1 MQKPCPDSVHTLGS
15 GADSRPEPQVSR
27 DGAER
32 PATRAAYNPCML
44 HALFST
50 AQTALVERAA
60 LFVNHVIAAEPAAV
74 ERLRAHAGCCMELQ
88 VDGWPNA
95 LPTLPPLCFRVTPA
109 GLVEWC
115 GTESP
120 VAVDLVVRLDASNPA
135 RLAAQWA
142 RGERPRIDIQGDA
155 QFATDC
161 DWLLAHLRWDA
172 EDDLARLVGAAP
184 ARIAA
189 QAGAVLASGLRGAAR
204 TVSQWAGRSGDGRG
218 GAEPGAR

>member
-1 MQKPCPDSVHTLGS
+1 MI
-15 GADSRPEPQVSR
+15 
-27 DGAER
+27 
-32 PATRAAYNPCML
+32 

-50 AQTALVERAA
+50 AQAGLVERAT
-60 LFVNHVIAAEPAAV
+60 LFFNHLVAAEPAAV
-74 ERLRAHAGCCMELQ
+74 ERLRAHAGRYMRLQ

-95 LPTLPPLCFRVTPA
+95 LPALPPLGFRITPA

-115 GTESP
+115 GSESP
-120 VAVDLVVRLDASNPA
+120 EPPLSAVDLVVRLDASNPA

-184 ARIAA
+184 ARLAA
-189 QAGAVLASGLRGAAR
+189 QAGALLTSGLRGAAR
-204 TVSQWAGRSGDGRG
+204 TVSQWTGRSGDGRDGRG

>member
-1 MQKPCPDSVHTLGS
+1 MLRYVGHNRAEIPILAYNRHTLRRSAG
-15 GADSRPEPQVSR
+15 PP
-27 DGAER
+27 
-32 PATRAAYNPCML
+32 TRAAYNPCML
-44 HALFST
+44 HTLFST
-50 AQTALVERAA
+50 AQTALVERAT
-60 LFVNHVIAAEPAAV
+60 LFFNHVVAAEPAAV
-74 ERLRAHAGCCMELQ
+74 ERLRMHAGRYMKLQ

-95 LPTLPPLCFRVTPA
+95 LPSLPPLGFRVTPA

-115 GTESP
+115 GSESP
-120 VAVDLVVRLDASNPA
+120 GPPAVDLVVRLDASNPA

-184 ARIAA
+184 ARMAA
-189 QAGAVLASGLRGAAR
+189 QAGAVLTSGLRGAAR
-204 TVSQWAGRSGDGRG
+204 TVSQWAKRSGDGRG
-218 GAEPGAR
+218 SAEPGAR

>member
-1 MQKPCPDSVHTLGS
+1 
-15 GADSRPEPQVSR
+15 
-27 DGAER
+27 
-32 PATRAAYNPCML
+32 ML

-50 AQTALVERAA
+50 AQTALVERAT
-60 LFVNHVIAAEPAAV
+60 LFFNHVVAAEPAAV
-74 ERLRAHAGCCMELQ
+74 ERLRAHAGRCLRLQ

-95 LPTLPPLCFRVTPA
+95 LPALPPLGFRVTPA

-115 GTESP
+115 GGEP
-120 VAVDLVVRLDASNPA
+120 PAGVDLVVRLDASNPA
-135 RLAAQWA
+135 RLAAQWV

-172 EDDLARLVGAAP
+172 EDDLARLVGAGP
-184 ARIAA
+184 ARMAA
-189 QAGAVLASGLRGAAR
+189 QAGAVLTSGLRGAAR

-218 GAEPGAR
+218 DPPGGAEPGAR

>member
-1 MQKPCPDSVHTLGS
+1 MIQ
-15 GADSRPEPQVSR
+15 
-27 DGAER
+27 
-32 PATRAAYNPCML
+32 
-44 HALFST
+44 ALFST
-50 AQTALVERAA
+50 AQAALVERAT
-60 LFVNHVIAAEPAAV
+60 LFVNHLVAAEPAAV
-74 ERLRAHAGCCMELQ
+74 ERLRAHAGRYMRLQ
-88 VDGWPNA
+88 VDGWPSA
-95 LPTLPPLCFRVTPA
+95 LPALPPLGFRITPA

-115 GTESP
+115 GGESP
-120 VAVDLVVRLDASNPA
+120 EPLSAVDLVVRLDASNPA

-184 ARIAA
+184 ARLAA
-189 QAGAVLASGLRGAAR
+189 QAGAVLTRGLRGAAR
-204 TVSQWAGRSGDGRG
+204 SVSQWAGRFDGGRGDPPG